1 MLHHIKLSG
10 SLLGDDLVGDFF
22 QFRVELLEQIFK
34 QKRQELERTERVRER
49 ERPSSVRQLLTDMIH
64 LSSENFRVR
73 VVTQSD
79 SQMLWHPTP
88 APAFNQR

>member
-1 MLHHIKLSG
+1 MWSRTHRGYGIDHPVGDLILPHVLHHIKLSG

-49 ERPSSVRQLLTDMIH
+49 ETIISKT
-64 LSSENFRVR
+64 
-73 VVTQSD
+73 VVD
-79 SQMLWHPTP
+79 
-88 APAFNQR
+88 

>member
-34 QKRQELERTERVRER
+34 QKRQELERTERER
-49 ERPSSVRQLLTDMIH
+49 ETTISKT
-64 LSSENFRVR
+64 
-73 VVTQSD
+73 VVD
-79 SQMLWHPTP
+79 
-88 APAFNQR
+88 